1 MVDVDDWDEAEFA
14 GLLAWQAVDD
24 RHHLAVSNPKFEL
37 FLVMHFEKANGCATP
52 EKIDAVLK
60 KHWPRYAKRV
70 PPTQF
75 SVKQVRSAVE
85 NAKVKR
91 AS

>member
-1 MVDVDDWDEAEFA
+1 MN
-14 GLLAWQAVDD
+14 LI
-24 RHHLAVSNPKFEL
+24 
-37 FLVMHFEKANGCATP
+37 HFEKANGCTTP

-85 NAKVKR
+85 NAKSKR
-91 AS
+91 ASCKAVLPAPGMTDVHLLVERILG